1 MQQIHRSQI
10 HWVANQEHT
19 SDQSHV
25 CLPSPLALTEAELTC
40 HRYHHSLGGGIVLTS
55 FLERKKLTNPPTKTS
70 GATILFCYVLPDR
83 IDLQSRIS

>member
-25 CLPSPLALTEAELTC
+25 CPPSPLALTEAELTC
-40 HRYHHSLGGGIVLTS
+40 HRYYHSLGGGIAHADKFFCT
-55 FLERKKLTNPPTKTS
+55 KLTNPPTKTS

>member
-25 CLPSPLALTEAELTC
+25 ALTEAELTC
-40 HRYHHSLGGGIVLTS
+40 HRYYHSLGGGIAHADKFFWT
-55 FLERKKLTNPPTKTS
+55 KLTNPPTKTS
-70 GATILFCYVLPDR
+70 SATILFCYVVPDC
-83 IDLQSRIS
+83 IDLQSTLS